1 MRHVLLAGA
10 CLAAAG
16 ILLLA
21 PSAQAVGD
29 DTGEE
34 PQPQHHTVIMS
45 NEEFEQLYGH
55 EAWECADEHGA
66 GLPREQP
73 DRAAGRRALALP

>member
-10 CLAAAG
+10 CLAAGG

-34 PQPQHHTVIMS
+34 PQHTVIMS

-55 EAWECADEHGA
+55 EASEAPELVGGVGFVLPAHGWSA
-66 GLPREQP
+66 VSFR
-73 DRAAGRRALALP
+73 

>member
-10 CLAAAG
+10 CLAAGG

-29 DTGEE
+29 DTGGE
-34 PQPQHHTVIMS
+34 PQHTVIMS

-55 EAWECADEHGA
+55 EASGASEASEFAGGA
-66 GLPREQP
+66 GVVLPASGWGAVAFR
-73 DRAAGRRALALP
+73 

>member
-1 MRHVLLAGA
+1 MRHFLLAGA
-10 CLAAAG
+10 CLAAGG

-29 DTGEE
+29 DTGGE
-34 PQPQHHTVIMS
+34 PQYTVIMS

-55 EAWECADEHGA
+55 EASQAPELAGGVGVVLPASGWGA
-66 GLPREQP
+66 VVFP
-73 DRAAGRRALALP
+73 

>member
-10 CLAAAG
+10 CLAAGG

-29 DTGEE
+29 DTGGE
-34 PQPQHHTVIMS
+34 PQHHTVIMS

-55 EAWECADEHGA
+55 EVSEASELVGGVGFVLPVA
-66 GLPREQP
+66 GWSVVAIP
-73 DRAAGRRALALP
+73 

>member
-10 CLAAAG
+10 CLAAGG

-29 DTGEE
+29 DTGGE
-34 PQPQHHTVIMS
+34 PQHHTVIMS

-55 EAWECADEHGA
+55 EAARAPEPVDGVAFVLPASGWGA
-66 GLPREQP
+66 VAFR
-73 DRAAGRRALALP
+73 